1 VRTHHRNELARLS
14 DNGVR
19 PRFEVQDVVGT
30 VGQVLAGHRSGR
42 TSADQITLL
51 DSVGIGAQDL
61 AIADLLVRE
70 ARLRGIGMELDLN
83 G

>member
-1 VRTHHRNELARLS
+1 MATAETKSGDLMLAVGQGALTL
-14 DNGVR
+14 
-19 PRFEVQDVVGT
+19 PDVVGT
-30 VGQVLAGHRSGR
+30 IGQVLAGVRPGR
-42 TSADQITLL
+42 TSADQITLF

-70 ARLRGIGMELDLN
+70 ARARGVGVELDLN